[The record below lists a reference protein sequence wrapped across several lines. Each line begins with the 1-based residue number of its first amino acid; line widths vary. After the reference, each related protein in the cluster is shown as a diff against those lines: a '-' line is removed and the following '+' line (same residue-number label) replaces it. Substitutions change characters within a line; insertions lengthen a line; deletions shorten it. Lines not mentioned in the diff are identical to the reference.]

1 MDDEYD
7 WPPGWCGLAP
17 SQPEAFLR
25 QLAHELGPGHPLA
38 PAIRDGRVRAIG
50 TAEGSDDVVYAVEG
64 WEAPFAVVHLA
75 WPKPDSRPWLIR
87 KLRPRGRWA
96 PAVVPLA
103 AIRDLAG
110 WFGPG

>member
-1 MDDEYD
+1 MSRDPD

-17 SQPEAFLR
+17 GQAETFLR
-25 QLAHELGPGHPLA
+25 QLARELGPDHEL
-38 PAIRDGRVRAIG
+38 IREGRIRAIG

-96 PAVVPLA
+96 PAMVPLA